1 MMFILANL
9 LLATGLRLSTQTSS
23 PVEKVVELINELK
36 AKIEADGA
44 MEQKTYDKFACWC
57 EKTTQ
62 RKADSIDAGK
72 ALIGTT
78 TTNILTLKGAIAVL
92 ASEIAEHEAEIAKN
106 NDEMKKLTGI
116 REKENADYQEDK
128 AYKETAISSLHQAI
142 EVLNGAGTGG
152 DVGLLSVASHV
163 RSAVLNSPKLAALSE
178 SQSTMLKTF
187 LENPDEYYEKKAQAK
202 ASYSPQSATVTGILK
217 DMYDTFAAD
226 LEKANQEE
234 STAQKG
240 FEEVIEKKTAKVKTL
255 EGMVTDK
262 SAQKAEKSTQLA
274 EAEELLEAT
283 MAQLKEDEEF
293 FETARKSCKEKS
305 DSWDER
311 GRLRTEELDGINKA
325 LEILTSDDARAT
337 FQSATGTRPVDT
349 FGSEGVDVA
358 FIQTEQD
365 MNRSPPAKAYK
376 ALKAAI
382 TATKSLRLVRLA
394 ASVRTATKGHFDDV
408 ISEID
413 TMIQTLKDEEGEDI
427 KQRDWCIEE
436 RDTERNNRDDLLYD
450 IKQLENKID
459 RAELKKK
466 KLNEEKDATEE
477 AKEDLLDDMAQAKA
491 DREEE
496 NANFIAAKEDDEKAI
511 ALLQDATA
519 AMSTYGDNNLAL
531 LQKRRQP
538 VFEVSEDQAPDATFS
553 SSDKHSGAT
562 DGVIALLKT
571 ITENL
576 QNEVAVAIKAEAKAT
591 EEFLALTASAKAQDE
606 AYANQIVDLENAI
619 AATDAEIEAD
629 TNTKTDTTG
638 EKDAT
643 LEYLQ
648 KIKGNCD
655 WIEGAFTKRGEARKK
670 ESEGLMNAKA
680 ILAGSEGGEFG
691 FLQRVQ

>member
-1 MMFILANL
+1 
-9 LLATGLRLSTQTSS
+9 
-23 PVEKVVELINELK
+23 
-36 AKIEADGA
+36 
-44 MEQKTYDKFACWC
+44 ME
-57 EKTTQ
+57 
-62 RKADSIDAGK
+62 
-72 ALIGTT
+72 
-78 TTNILTLKGAIAVL
+78 
-92 ASEIAEHEAEIAKN
+92 
-106 NDEMKKLTGI
+106 
-116 REKENADYQEDK
+116 
-128 AYKETAISSLHQAI
+128 
-142 EVLNGAGTGG
+142 
-152 DVGLLSVASHV
+152 
-163 RSAVLNSPKLAALSE
+163 
-178 SQSTMLKTF
+178 
-187 LENPDEYYEKKAQAK
+187 
-202 ASYSPQSATVTGILK
+202 
-217 DMYDTFAAD
+217 
-226 LEKANQEE
+226 
-234 STAQKG
+234 
-240 FEEVIEKKTAKVKTL
+240 
-255 EGMVTDK
+255 
-262 SAQKAEKSTQLA
+262 
-274 EAEELLEAT
+274 
-283 MAQLKEDEEF
+283 
-293 FETARKSCKEKS
+293 
-305 DSWDER
+305 
-311 GRLRTEELDGINKA
+311 
-325 LEILTSDDARAT
+325 
-337 FQSATGTRPVDT
+337 TRPVDT

-365 MNRSPPAKAYK
+365 MDRAPPAKAYK

-413 TMIQTLKDEEGEDI
+413 TMLQTLKDEEAEDI

-531 LQKRRQP
+531 LQKKRQP

-553 SSDKHSGAT
+553 SADKHKGAT

-591 EEFLALTASAKAQDE
+591 EEFLAL
-606 AYANQIVDLENAI
+606 

-643 LEYLQ
+643 LEYLE
-648 KIKGNCD
+648 KIKPNCD
-655 WIEGAFTKRGEARKK
+655 WIEGAFTKRAEARKK

-680 ILAGSEGGEFG
+680 ILAGAEGGEFG